1 MVKCIVIDRYYCNS
15 KGHNVSVG
23 DIVFYTK
30 ERAKE
35 ILSKGKYIEILEV
48 APEPKAE
55 AEAPI
60 KRTRQPRKK
69 KTNEN

>member
-1 MVKCIVIDRYYCNS
+1 MVKCRVIDRYFCNT
-15 KGHNVSVG
+15 KGHNVNVG
-23 DIVFYTK
+23 DIVTYTK

-35 ILSKGKYIEILEV
+35 ILSKGKFIEILEV

-55 AEAPI
+55 VEAPI
-60 KRTRQPRKK
+60 KRKRQPRKP